1 MLIALLSFRPIKN
14 IMNLTISNQANTYLN
29 LSTLSKLIVDVTYIY
44 VWFKKMTFNKTNKK
58 LKKYVYFVYFELQLI
73 CFIKPTPIHKH
84 NLWNKFSPLRHY
96 HFIFFWI
103 IKIKEMILNI
113 IHSEP
118 KNFLL
123 ELSVKAIICALLYT
137 VCIRWNTLWITSE
150 DEILEQFNW
159 SGWLFNFKSIMGI
172 DSEPHGI
179 STVLPPRCL
188 SLTHR

>member
-1 MLIALLSFRPIKN
+1 MFQKNDPQQNKQKVEERCVLCVFWIAIDLFHKAY
-14 IMNLTISNQANTYLN
+14 TNTQTKCLKRIFTTK
-29 LSTLSKLIVDVTYIY
+29 TL
-44 VWFKKMTFNKTNKK
+44 FF
-58 LKKYVYFVYFELQLI
+58 
-73 CFIKPTPIHKH
+73 
-84 NLWNKFSPLRHY
+84 
-96 HFIFFWI
+96 FFWI

-123 ELSVKAIICALLYT
+123 DLSVKAINCALLYT

-172 DSEPHGI
+172 DSEPHWI

-188 SLTHR
+188 SLTHRRDVAKIGTKTY

>member
-1 MLIALLSFRPIKN
+1 
-14 IMNLTISNQANTYLN
+14 MN
-29 LSTLSKLIVDVTYIY
+29 VTYIY
-44 VWFKKMTFNKTNKK
+44 EWLKKNDSQQTNKK

-84 NLWNKFSPLRHY
+84 NHWNKFSPLRHY
-96 HFIFFWI
+96 HFILFFWI

-123 ELSVKAIICALLYT
+123 ELSVQAINCALLYT
-137 VCIRWNTLWITSE
+137 VCIWRNTLWITSE

-188 SLTHR
+188 SLTHRRDVAKIGTKTY

>member
-1 MLIALLSFRPIKN
+1 M
-14 IMNLTISNQANTYLN
+14 
-29 LSTLSKLIVDVTYIY
+29 TL
-44 VWFKKMTFNKTNKK
+44 NKTNKK
-58 LKKYVYFVYFELQLI
+58 LKKDVYFVYFELQLI

-84 NLWNKFSPLRHY
+84 NLRNKFSPLRHY
-96 HFIFFWI
+96 HFIFFFWI

-123 ELSVKAIICALLYT
+123 ELSVQAINCALLYT
-137 VCIRWNTLWITSE
+137 VCIWQNTLWITSE

-188 SLTHR
+188 SLTHRRDVAKIGTKTY